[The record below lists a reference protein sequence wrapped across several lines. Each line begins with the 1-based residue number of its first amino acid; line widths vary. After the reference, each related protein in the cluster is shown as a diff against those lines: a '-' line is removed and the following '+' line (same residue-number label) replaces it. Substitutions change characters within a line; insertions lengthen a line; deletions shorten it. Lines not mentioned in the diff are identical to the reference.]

1 MQTMYSM
8 INGEMRLLHLPSPHE
23 LIFPQIQWGAFDEIL
38 TPAYWKGQVWQHSY
52 LGTYSDLRLG
62 SSLAEEVAACLLGG
76 YGMPADLALAAYRRV
91 RDLGLL
97 DSTPPATE
105 IEAALDEPLLI
116 GGRPRRYRFSR
127 QKAKYL
133 SACLERLCVFEE
145 PKNDLK
151 FREKLAELPGVG
163 LKTASWIVRNMRPE
177 SNVAIIDVH
186 ILRAGLTI
194 GLFPQDWT
202 PQKNYLELED
212 RFVAFSQ
219 ALDAAPAMLDA
230 LMWDYMRRFSDAV
243 FRGFSRTQQEQLD
256 LFDPTE
262 ELVMA

>member
-1 MQTMYSM
+1 MQTMYSI
-8 INGEMRLLHLPSPHE
+8 INGEMRLLHLPSPQE

-52 LGTYSDLRLG
+52 MGTYSDLRLG

-91 RDLGLL
+91 RDLGIL

-116 GGRPRRYRFSR
+116 GGRLRRYRFIR

-145 PKNDLK
+145 PKDDRK
-151 FREKLAELPGVG
+151 FREKLAGLPGVG
-163 LKTASWIVRNMRPE
+163 LKTASWIVRNRRPD
-177 SNVAIIDVH
+177 SDVAIIDVH
-186 ILRAGLTI
+186 ILRAGLAI
-194 GLFPQDWT
+194 GLFPEDWT
-202 PQKNYLELED
+202 PQKHYLKLEG
-212 RFVAFSQ
+212 RFVAFSR
-219 ALDAAPAMLDA
+219 ALNAAPAMLDA

-243 FRGFSRTQQEQLD
+243 LRGSPTIQRAPLD
-256 LFDPTE
+256 LCDPTE
-262 ELVMA
+262 ELAMA